1 MSEIISQN
9 LNAHYSNDAKVQR
22 PQRPIATPPD
32 TLPKMHLFNDKDAN
46 NRIKAIDNDIYLD
59 TKKEEKKQGTNFVK
73 FFVAGV
79 IGLLALIGLKR
90 IFKKS

>member
-1 MSEIISQN
+1 MSEIVSSQN

-46 NRIKAIDNDIYLD
+46 NRIKAIDKDIYLD
-59 TKKEEKKQGTNFVK
+59 SKKEEKKQGTNFIK
-73 FFVAGV
+73 IFGLGV
-79 IGLLALIGLKR
+79 VGLLALLGLKR
-90 IFKKS
+90 IFK